1 MLTVEYVQG
10 DRKPNLRVTLRDEVT
25 DSVIDVSNNIVRLHV
40 RRIGTTGVATTIT
53 ATKPNGGTDGLV
65 DVPWPDGIFATAGE
79 YEGEMELE
87 HPGGLLQ
94 TVVEKFAFPV
104 REQIG

>member
-1 MLTVEYVQG
+1 VQTVPYVQG
-10 DRKPNLRVTLRDEVT
+10 DRKPNLRATLRDEVT
-25 DSVIDVSNNIVRLHV
+25 DSVVDVSNPTVRLHV
-40 RRIGTTGVATTIT
+40 RRIGSTTSTVSIT

-65 DVPWPDGIFATAGE
+65 DFAWPDGIFAEVGE
-79 YEGEMELE
+79 YEGEIELE
-87 HPGGLLQ
+87 HAGGLKQ